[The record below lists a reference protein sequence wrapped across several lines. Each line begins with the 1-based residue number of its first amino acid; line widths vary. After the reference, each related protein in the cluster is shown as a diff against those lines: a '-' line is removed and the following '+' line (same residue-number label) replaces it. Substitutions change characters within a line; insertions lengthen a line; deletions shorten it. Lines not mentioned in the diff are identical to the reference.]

1 MYNSLF
7 NYLFFF
13 MNVLKYLWN
22 VKIFILI
29 NKFREENKEKV
40 NGYGKELKLRVL
52 KNEETKLFLIQRKT

>member
-1 MYNSLF
+1 
-7 NYLFFF
+7 

-29 NKFREENKEKV
+29 NKFREENREKV
-40 NGYGKELKLRVL
+40 NGYGKKLKLRVL